1 MASANKQL
9 FAPMPLR
16 AMAVDMSGLELR
28 VLLCVAS
35 HDRMSL
41 ATGKGQGCR
50 ASNARMAAMIGCSY
64 GKLCAALSD
73 LTAAGFL
80 QREKLGRH
88 TVYRVI
94 YSDDDKCLFGHT
106 SRDTTCDQTVQSD
119 AATCDHDFSETPGNL
134 TKTASQY
141 IPLNGG
147 IHSVET
153 GEYNSPEGARLAS
166 RDAANSRKLHRDGEP
181 LGETLAKFERNWKKD
196 WTAYQGHLTEWTQ
209 WLHDH
214 AVFAAE
220 EGDNALSG
228 RAMRL
233 AETVESFGMGIGEI
247 GDDGV
252 PVAQS
257 YDEISNGRA
266 MPGGVA

>member
-1 MASANKQL
+1 
-9 FAPMPLR
+9 
-16 AMAVDMSGLELR
+16 MSGLELR

-134 TKTASQY
+134 PKTASQY

-166 RDAANSRKLHRDGEP
+166 RGAAQRKVLHRDGEP
-181 LGETLAKFERNWKKD
+181 LNETLAKFERQWKKD
-196 WTAYQGHLTEWTQ
+196 WTAYRGKLAEWRDWLTDQAE
-209 WLHDH
+209 
-214 AVFAAE
+214 FASG
-220 EGDNALSG
+220 EGDGVLS
-228 RAMRL
+228 AWATRL
-233 AETVESFGMGIGEI
+233 AEAVDYLGWEVGEI
-247 GDDGV
+247 AE
-252 PVAQS
+252 AQ
-257 YDEISNGRA
+257 A
-266 MPGGVA
+266 